1 MKQKEKTGGK
11 RGRINDLHFSCII
24 VYDRVALLLLY
35 DSLFLFFSFFFEL
48 SLLFCFF
55 YLPGVIKNW
64 AVRSFAM
71 CVWCSVVLLQC
82 YSIVYNIKRR
92 LLGVRILPLLSRL
105 FASQPRHFPHTSAAG
120 TKRSLLCALSALP
133 LKRKENAGRT
143 PGRS

>member
-1 MKQKEKTGGK
+1 MYYSL
-11 RGRINDLHFSCII
+11 RPSCSA
-24 VYDRVALLLLY
+24 VALWL
-35 DSLFLFFSFFFEL
+35 SFSFLFFLFRAVSSVLFF
-48 SLLFCFF
+48 LLTRSHQKLGCAF
-55 YLPGVIKNW
+55 
-64 AVRSFAM
+64 VRYV

-133 LKRKENAGRT
+133 LKRKENPART
-143 PGRS
+143 PGRSWR

>member
-1 MKQKEKTGGK
+1 M
-11 RGRINDLHFSCII
+11 ICISH
-24 VYDRVALLLLY
+24 VLQFTTELLCCCFMT
-35 DSLFLFFSFFFEL
+35 LFFFSFL
-48 SLLFCFF
+48 SFSSCLFCFF
-55 YLPGVIKNW
+55 LFFLLTRSHQKLGC
-64 AVRSFAM
+64 AFVRYV

-92 LLGVRILPLLSRL
+92 LLGVRILPLLSSL